1 MSAKKKNKNSAKEMA
16 LSPAN
21 GREDDA
27 PSECTLKVL
36 FHGKKGEILNRRK
49 GMVNSADLKRLS
61 LRQGATILLRSS
73 TGERIL
79 CDLWTSPQ
87 ALSGNITLSRFW
99 TPSLSTKQVL
109 VIKEP
114 R

>member
-1 MSAKKKNKNSAKEMA
+1 MSGKKKKGKEMA
-16 LSPAN
+16 LSPATHPI
-21 GREDDA
+21 DDV
-27 PSECTLKVL
+27 SECLLKVL
-36 FHGKKGEILNRRK
+36 FHGKKGEISNRRK
-49 GMVNSADLKRLS
+49 GIICSADLKRLG
-61 LRQGATILLRSS
+61 LRLGSTTILCSN
-73 TGERIL
+73 TGEKII

-99 TPSLSTKQVL
+99 TPSLQTKQVL